1 MAEKIALVL
10 SGGGF
15 KGAFQ
20 LGALKF
26 LRDHWD
32 LIHSDHPKMK
42 FDIVG
47 GVSVGSLNG
56 LLVAMDQFDELE
68 RLWEQVG
75 QNGVSEIYTSD
86 FIETAPDQANPNPAL
101 KLSLTWDKLKRHF
114 PGTTKNILFRAIFNK
129 KAIMNSLKDE
139 FQEFKSI
146 ASNDPLRQKLTRL
159 TRREKIKDC
168 IYTCGYVSLD
178 DGQYYSKRHTDF
190 ATDADLVNAILAST
204 AMPIIWRP
212 VESIQTQNPKDEQ
225 RNAVDGGIRDVSP
238 LGDVI
243 REIGNQESL
252 DTYTIIVINCSSGEV
267 EDDNFD
273 KKNIAQIALRSLVD
287 IAITEI
293 FNHDIKEFVD
303 KNFILEQIQKKHP
316 EEVIYDY
323 DFGQKKQ
330 GKPLRYFNSII
341 IQPDPNQLGD
351 SLTANKI
358 QIDHRIQHGMDKAK
372 LALEKHKDCSDDYK
386 CTIV

>member
-1 MAEKIALVL
+1 MAHKTALVL

-20 LGALKF
+20 LGALKHI
-26 LRDHWD
+26 RDNWHLFD
-32 LIHSDHPKMK
+32 SDHPEMK
-42 FDIVG
+42 FDVIG

-56 LLVAMDQFDELE
+56 LLLAMDQFDELE
-68 RLWEQVG
+68 MLWEQVG
-75 QNGVSEIYTSD
+75 KNGVGEIYTSD
-86 FIETAPDQANPNPAL
+86 FIETSPDQTNPNPTL
-101 KLSLTWDKLKRHF
+101 RLSLSWDKLRHHF
-114 PGTTKNILFRAIFNK
+114 PETAKNILLKALFNK
-129 KAIMNSLKDE
+129 KSIIESLKRE

-146 ASNDPLRQKLTRL
+146 ASNDPLKEKLIRL
-159 TRREKIKDC
+159 TRRDQIRDT

-178 DGQYYSKRHTDF
+178 DGKYHSKRHTDF
-190 ATDADLVNAILAST
+190 ATDADLVDAILAST

-212 VESIQTQNPKDEQ
+212 VDAIASQNPKATH

-243 REIGNQESL
+243 REISRL
-252 DTYTIIVINCSSGEV
+252 DATDTYTIVVINCSSGEV
-267 EDDNFD
+267 EVDDFD

-303 KNFILEQIQKKHP
+303 KNFILEQIQKKYP
-316 EEVIYDY
+316 GEVIFDY
-323 DFGQKKQ
+323 NFAQDRPGI
-330 GKPLRYFNSII
+330 PLRYFNSII
-341 IQPDPNQLGD
+341 IQPDANQLGD
-351 SLTANKI
+351 SLTANRI
-358 QIDHRIQHGMDKAK
+358 QIEHRVRHGIEKAA
-372 LALEKHKDCSDDYK
+372 LALKKHNACTDHYK